1 MRIWRPED
9 LSQAFIAALAN
20 EIYTRVPMNNAVD
33 VVGNGGEPKLKTPN
47 RNAGGYPSFYT
58 DSFGEGSI
66 ATIQLVDVAGGQEY
80 QFTREL
86 PPMPDWG
93 LQEAFTNDAS
103 IMSYNAIYGAFMP
116 ERVNNTDE
124 VLRQLTSWLD
134 WWPHEDLSSHQE
146 YQGVVDAFPGLVQ
159 SKHRSISGGN
169 PNDIQS
175 STNPETGITST
186 AQDQAA
192 INGWHLIQWPI
203 GGSGNKFWV

>member
-1 MRIWRPED
+1 MRSPNFYWNIATDSNWTTAYDAEKTRGADDQFDREKINIRAPWIFRLGNQDNYYRGPRGLYRAGISRPANLGWPDTWPAFKDWKDEYAGFMRIWRPED

-33 VVGNGGEPKLKTPN
+33 VVGNGGEPKLQTPN

-103 IMSYNAIYGAFMP
+103 IMSYNAIYCAFMP
-116 ERVNNTDE
+116 
-124 VLRQLTSWLD
+124 
-134 WWPHEDLSSHQE
+134 
-146 YQGVVDAFPGLVQ
+146 
-159 SKHRSISGGN
+159 
-169 PNDIQS
+169 
-175 STNPETGITST
+175 
-186 AQDQAA
+186 
-192 INGWHLIQWPI
+192 
-203 GGSGNKFWV
+203 